1 MKKYYHKRLNERYY
15 IEVLEN
21 GLTLYLFPKPKYTTT
36 IGYFI
41 TKFGSC
47 DIEFVPSDKQEF
59 YKAPRG
65 VAHFLEHKLFESS
78 DDLDPCEVFEQLG
91 ATYNAFTSL
100 DRTVYYFSTTS
111 KVKECIDNLLNLVQ
125 HAHFTESSVN
135 KEKSIIMQ
143 EIHMHAN
150 NSTNEVY
157 NCLTRNMY
165 FSHPCQYE
173 IGGTNESVN
182 AITADDL
189 YTCYNTFYHPSNM
202 ALIIVGNIDIDEIH
216 QFVVQKEA
224 KLNIQPQK
232 KIIRKEYH
240 EECKI
245 VNKDT
250 SSNFN
255 VVTPKVGCGIKIDMN
270 NVNKIQHY
278 KDINLIN
285 RFLDYYFDETSSF
298 YKRMEQEEI
307 LDQSFTYGFDDG
319 EDYFYLYF
327 IANTNKVEAFKEN
340 LIKEFKAIREDTF
353 PVEHFIRQKKLI
365 LHANISKYNN
375 IEYIGTTLCNMFIN
389 KMELFEGSDIK
400 ENLNIEDMRHLSS
413 YIKEDMV
420 TFHTLYPINK
430 KVE

>member
-1 MKKYYHKRLNERYY
+1 
-15 IEVLEN
+15 
-21 GLTLYLFPKPKYTTT
+21 
-36 IGYFI
+36 
-41 TKFGSC
+41 
-47 DIEFVPSDKQEF
+47 
-59 YKAPRG
+59 
-65 VAHFLEHKLFESS
+65 
-78 DDLDPCEVFEQLG
+78 
-91 ATYNAFTSL
+91 
-100 DRTVYYFSTTS
+100 
-111 KVKECIDNLLNLVQ
+111 
-125 HAHFTESSVN
+125 
-135 KEKSIIMQ
+135 
-143 EIHMHAN
+143 
-150 NSTNEVY
+150 
-157 NCLTRNMY
+157 
-165 FSHPCQYE
+165 
-173 IGGTNESVN
+173 
-182 AITADDL
+182 
-189 YTCYNTFYHPSNM
+189 
-202 ALIIVGNIDIDEIH
+202 
-216 QFVVQKEA
+216 
-224 KLNIQPQK
+224 
-232 KIIRKEYH
+232 
-240 EECKI
+240 
-245 VNKDT
+245 
-250 SSNFN
+250 
-255 VVTPKVGCGIKIDMN
+255 MN

-400 ENLNIEDMRHLSS
+400 ENLNVEDMRHLSS